1 MKKED
6 YSPAVLAFCTFLMGF
21 VLVVGVST
29 GMFVK
34 IEETIKPVAEK
45 PIVMGKNNTV
55 LWMVE

>member
-1 MKKED
+1 VNKQD
-6 YSPAVLAFCTFLMGF
+6 YPHAVLAFCTFLMGF

-45 PIVMGKNNTV
+45 PHVMGKNNTV